1 MNGQG
6 FLDAVVERTR
16 IEKYEGGIH
25 YTEDGGETWTDL
37 DGKTPVSM
45 NMWGFT
51 PSFAKESIARFPAFL
66 DKALKENPMKGE
78 YFLPSTVTA
87 LLTEGKATVQMLYSP
102 DKWHGVTYAADK
114 PLVVKALADMTKDGL
129 YPDGLWG

>member
-1 MNGQG
+1 M
-6 FLDAVVERTR
+6 DVD
-16 IEKYEGGIH
+16 EKA
-25 YTEDGGETWTDL
+25 T
-37 DGKTPVSM
+37 VSM

-51 PSFAKESIARFPAFL
+51 PSFGRESRARFPAFL
-66 DKALKENPMKGE
+66 DQALEQNPLKGE

-114 PLVVKALADMTKDGL
+114 PVVVQALADMTREGL
-129 YPDGLWG
+129 YPDGLWK